1 MQFNSIVRRGYSR
14 QDNNHTHKH
23 RTEFVVK
30 YNLSK
35 VKTQKSQTYNIRSLK
50 DNIRIKDVAAAL
62 GVGSRYGRHRVGDS
76 IQGNCPKGHSS
87 GEQRCFSID
96 TQADLFHCFSCH
108 VAGDIIQ
115 LVMLVKQVET
125 REAIQWLVEKFDP
138 KALASGPIEIA
149 DEPVRSTAHYEHQDL
164 FKLIY
169 EHGKDQ
175 LHNSPDAQLVREYL
189 QNDRGYDPAL
199 LSGTEFIYL
208 DNDAT
213 IRSFLTAKAPEQAE
227 LIKQLP
233 LHGGYGDNFRLAIPF
248 RDMHG
253 VITGFLKRAH
263 VPLGFDIGDR
273 KGVRWDS
280 TKGLTKP
287 DPFGMHRIH
296 EYETLLVVEGY
307 PDATYLPAVGIDN
320 IVSLGQAAFSKK
332 YIDAFEVRGVKRLVL
347 GLDND
352 DAGYKSTENI
362 CELLNGEDIQVF
374 VIDPSLMGI
383 HKDPDCFVKVN
394 GVAAMKQLMH
404 DAEHASTWM
413 VKRLLSKSPLSTAI
427 ERDNAIGE
435 VFEYCD
441 SLDSMREAEM
451 GIQQLASTMNLPNE
465 ALLSEYQLW
474 RERAAAEALTEG
486 FHEATKEAEGL
497 LKDGKVEEAL
507 RTMQDTMATLQSGYQ
522 REKAPEIE
530 SFGDFLS
537 AKKQRDSERGADD
550 RLGYKLTDFEAIDTV
565 LRGLQ
570 TGLYIIAADPNIGKT
585 AFQVSLLLD
594 VLKSNDDVSC
604 LFYSMDD
611 SRDMIV
617 NRCLAHLTDVKIND
631 VRHRLDDFEKQCHLD
646 AAYQLLAV
654 WGRTNR
660 LDIHESSAGL
670 TMTRIASQIRE
681 HPRREKLVVLIDG
694 LYNVPLEETPGGIRE
709 ENIERAT
716 QVKQIVREFD
726 LPMIVTAEF
735 RKQGRGEKNGD
746 KNDRSI
752 HDIMETGKYG
762 YNADLIMLLSP
773 KDPETYGSEDKP
785 NIVANFGKNKLE
797 SFKGTMEF
805 EFDRAKS
812 VMRFK
817 NNSFTEH
824 KKGTHGT
831 SRIFA

>member
-1 MQFNSIVRRGYSR
+1 MG
-14 QDNNHTHKH
+14 
-23 RTEFVVK
+23 
-30 YNLSK
+30 
-35 VKTQKSQTYNIRSLK
+35 YNIKKIKTNIIPLLKDKVSIKQVADELGIVSRYRLQRSGTSLK
-50 DNIRIKDVAAAL
+50 
-62 GVGSRYGRHRVGDS
+62 
-76 IQGNCPKGHSS
+76 GNCPTDHASTS
-87 GEQRCFSID
+87 GTCFSID
-96 TQADLFHCFSCH
+96 LPDNLFHCYHCH
-108 VAGDIIQ
+108 EAGDIIQ
-115 LVMLVKQVET
+115 LVELVKKID
-125 REAIQWLVEKFDP
+125 RGSAIHWLVEKFDP
-138 KALASGPIEIA
+138 KALAAGPIEIA

-169 EHGKDQ
+169 AHGKDQ
-175 LHNSPDAQLVREYL
+175 LHNSPDAQAVRDYL
-189 QNDRGYDPAL
+189 INDRGYDPAL
-199 LSGTEFIYL
+199 LSATEFIYWDEEAAIQTYL
-208 DNDAT
+208 
-213 IRSFLTAKAPEQAE
+213 LGKAPEQK
-227 LIKQLP
+227 LGIFKLP
-233 LHGGYGDNFRLAIPF
+233 LIGGFGDNFRLAIPF

-263 VPLGFDIGDR
+263 APQGFDIGDR

-280 TKGLTKP
+280 TKGLTKD

-296 EYETLLVVEGY
+296 EYDTLLVVEGY
-307 PDATYLPAVGIDN
+307 PDATYLPVVGIDN
-320 IVSLGQAAFSKK
+320 IVALGQAAFSKK
-332 YIDAFEVRGVKRLVL
+332 YIDAFEARGVRRIIVS
-347 GLDND
+347 LDND
-352 DAGYKSTENI
+352 PGKSTGFDNTEKI
-362 CELLNGEDIQVF
+362 CRLLNGHEIQVF
-374 VIDPSLMGI
+374 VIDPLLLGVS
-383 HKDPDCFVKVN
+383 KDPDEYVKVN
-394 GVAAMKQLMH
+394 GVAAMKQLMAE
-404 DAEHASTWM
+404 AEHASTWM
-413 VKRLLSKSPLSTAI
+413 VKRLLSKATLSTAI
-427 ERDNAIGE
+427 ERDKAIGE

-465 ALLSEYQLW
+465 ALLSEYQCW
-474 RERAAAEALTEG
+474 RERLAAEALTEG

-507 RTMQDTMATLQSGYQ
+507 RSMQDTVATLQSGYQ
-522 REKAPEIE
+522 REKAPEVE

-537 AKKQRDSERGADD
+537 AKKQRDSERDADD

-594 VLKSNDDVSC
+594 VLKSNPDVSC

-646 AAYQLLAV
+646 TAYQLLTE
-654 WGRTNR
+654 WGMNNR
-660 LDIHESSAGL
+660 LDIHESTASL

-681 HPRREKLVVLIDG
+681 HPRRGKLVVLIDG

-785 NIVANFGKNKLE
+785 IIVANFGKNKLE

-824 KKGTHGT
+824 
-831 SRIFA
+831 